1 MDTSTLKKISIATA
15 VVTAITAGVLV
26 YRSDESSSGADGK
39 SASSSSA
46 RRKMEWT
53 AGASYNISEW
63 LERISDT
70 SAKDLKALM
79 EEAMNIADAE
89 LRKQVI
95 EGIVDRWLVEDAQG
109 FTKYWSAL
117 EVHGADGKLA
127 MLAEALQ
134 GSLTK
139 LDEST
144 AASDEIYVIV
154 QRLISYLANTD
165 PERALEWANL
175 WLLNDAKES
184 ALVSIARSFA
194 KTDVNRAL
202 AIIDGMTS
210 PVRRGQAVA
219 AVAIVWASKD
229 MNAALAWAGGLKNSI
244 ERGLAL
250 NGALLVA
257 AQQDPVMAS
266 QTLKN
271 HAQQLN
277 DDYVR
282 ERNAELASRGLT
294 DADMAEDSE
303 TYKEMLAAGNITP
316 PYSADVEL
324 MADAGK
330 VTGSKLAESDPAGA
344 VEWAANLE
352 TDYLKLKSLSGVL
365 EGWAKTD
372 PYAALAYL
380 NENFPYNNDL
390 YASLYSSWSTMDS
403 GAAAEGAL
411 SIKDPY
417 QRSLALETVIN
428 NWAIRGDAN
437 AAIAFMQ
444 QLPAAE
450 VTDGVRAA
458 AATAISQSS
467 PQKAWE
473 IAQGISNENAQF
485 RALKTAFSNLV
496 IQNASEASALLA
508 ATTLPEKTT
517 DRLRDMLDAVAGN

>member
-1 MDTSTLKKISIATA
+1 METSTLRKISIAAA
-15 VVTAITAGVLV
+15 VVTAITAGILI
-26 YRSDESSSGADGK
+26 YRSDESSTSADGK
-39 SASSSSA
+39 SASSGSN
-46 RRKMEWT
+46 RRKIEWT
-53 AGASYNISEW
+53 AGADYNISDW
-63 LERISDT
+63 LDRISDT
-70 SAKDLKALM
+70 SAKDLKSLM
-79 EEAMNIADAE
+79 EEAMNLSDTA

-95 EGIVDRWLVEDAQG
+95 EGIVDRWLTEDAQG

-127 MLAEALQ
+127 LLAEALEN
-134 GSLTK
+134 SLTK
-139 LDEST
+139 LDEAT

-154 QRLISYLANTD
+154 QRLISHLANTD
-165 PERALEWANL
+165 PARALEWANL
-175 WLLNDAKES
+175 WLLNDAKEN
-184 ALVSIARSFA
+184 ALVAVARTLA

-202 AIIDGMTS
+202 AVIADMKS

-229 MNAALAWAGGLKNSI
+229 MNAALSWAGSLPNSI

-266 QTLKN
+266 QSLES
-271 HAQQLN
+271 HARQIN

-282 ERNAELASRGLT
+282 ERNADLTSKGLT
-294 DADMAEDSE
+294 EADLAQDSE
-303 TYKEMLAAGNITP
+303 TYKEMLAAGNISL

-330 VTGSKLAESDPAGA
+330 VLGEKLAESDPAGA
-344 VEWAANLE
+344 VEWASNLE

-365 EGWAKTD
+365 EGWARTD

-380 NENFPYNNDL
+380 NEHFPHNNDL
-390 YASLYSSWSTMDS
+390 YASLYSSWSTADS
-403 GAAAEGAL
+403 PSAAEGAL
-411 SIKDPY
+411 SIQDPY

-428 NWAIRGDAN
+428 NWAIRGDAG
-437 AAIAFMQ
+437 AAIAFME
-444 QLPAAE
+444 QLPPAE
-450 VTDGVRAA
+450 VTDGVRTA
-458 AATAISQSS
+458 AATAISQTS

-485 RALKTAFSNLV
+485 RALKAAFSTLV
-496 IQNASEASALLA
+496 IQNTPEASALLA
-508 ATTLPEKTT
+508 STTLPEKTT
-517 DRLRDMLDAVAGN
+517 DRLRDMIDAVAGN